1 MNNEDLYC
9 KNAAKFKNKIEKA
22 AIALSGNKGVLK
34 AVDNESLSGDT
45 KKRYSKA
52 TEEASEEASKFK
64 NKDCSIDPSIQAI
77 YARIYGLI

>member
-9 KNAAKFKNKIEKA
+9 KNAAKLKNKIAKA

-45 KKRYSKA
+45 KKRHSKA
-52 TEEASEEASKFK
+52 TEEASQFK
-64 NKDCSIDPSIQAI
+64 NKDGSIDPEIQAI
-77 YARIYGLI
+77 YARKYGLI

>member
-9 KNAAKFKNKIEKA
+9 KNAAKLKNRIAKA

-45 KKRYSKA
+45 KKRHSKA
-52 TEEASEEASKFK
+52 TEEASQFK
-64 NKDCSIDPSIQAI
+64 NKDGSIDPEIQAI
-77 YARIYGLI
+77 YERIYGLI

>member
-9 KNAAKFKNKIEKA
+9 KNAAKFKNKIAKA

-45 KKRYSKA
+45 KKRHSKA
-52 TEEASEEASKFK
+52 TEEA
-64 NKDCSIDPSIQAI
+64 
-77 YARIYGLI
+77 

>member
-9 KNAAKFKNKIEKA
+9 KNAAKLKNKIAKA

-45 KKRYSKA
+45 KKRHSKA
-52 TEEASEEASKFK
+52 T
-64 NKDCSIDPSIQAI
+64 
-77 YARIYGLI
+77 